1 MAVGVRALSL
11 TPVINGLLYE
21 CMHTPQQ
28 LLGSLHVEPTGVPIY
43 VQLREQVLAAMGAG
57 LLKPGDQMPTMRQ
70 VAVAL
75 RVDLNTV
82 RHAYDDL
89 EKLGALTLVRG
100 RGSFVAEPPQP
111 AHPDAQAEAADKLAR
126 QALAQAKAAGVE
138 TQLLLSRIA
147 ALAAEMETS
156 R

>member
-1 MAVGVRALSL
+1 
-11 TPVINGLLYE
+11 
-21 CMHTPQQ
+21 MHTPQQ
-28 LLGSLHVEPTGVPIY
+28 LLGALHVEPTGVPIY

-57 LLKPGDQMPTMRQ
+57 QLKPGDQMPTMRQ

-89 EKLGALTLVRG
+89 EKMGALVLVRG
-100 RGSFVAEPPQP
+100 RGSFVARTPEP
-111 AHPDAQAEAADKLAR
+111 AHPAAQAEAADKLAR
-126 QALAQAKAAGVE
+126 KALAQAKAAGVE
-138 TQLLLSRIA
+138 TRLLLQRIA
-147 ALAAEMETS
+147 ALAAEKETS